1 MFYQEASGYNV
12 KQAMIPRNYLVRH
25 YLFVIMWTIDE
36 KAVLHSV
43 LIE

>member
-1 MFYQEASGYNV
+1 VFYQGASEYNV
-12 KQAMIPRNYLVRH
+12 KQAMISRKYLVRH
-25 YLFVIMWTIDE
+25 YLFLIMWTIDE